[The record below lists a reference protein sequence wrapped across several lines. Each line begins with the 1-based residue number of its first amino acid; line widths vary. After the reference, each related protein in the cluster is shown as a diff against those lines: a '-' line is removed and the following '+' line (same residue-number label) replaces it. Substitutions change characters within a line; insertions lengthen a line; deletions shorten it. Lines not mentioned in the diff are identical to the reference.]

1 MNYLTKYFPN
11 LTPAQI
17 DLFNQLK
24 PLYEAWN
31 QKINVISRKDID
43 NLEIRHILHSLSLA
57 KVVAFNPGAQILD
70 LGTGGGF
77 PGIPL
82 AIFYPDV
89 QFKLIDGT
97 RKKITVVQEITRALG
112 LKNVHAE
119 QVRAEELKKER
130 FDFVVCRAVASLD
143 KLNEWSK
150 RLIKQKQT
158 HVLPNGLL
166 TLKGGNIRPEIKSL
180 PKGEYTEVYP
190 ISDYFDEEVFKE
202 KYIIYVQG

>member
-11 LTPAQI
+11 LTPAQT

-24 PLYEAWN
+24 PLYESWN

-43 NLEIRHILHSLSLA
+43 NLEIRHILHSLALT

-82 AIFYPDV
+82 AIFYPEV

-166 TLKGGNIRPEIKSL
+166 TLKGGNIRPEIKAL